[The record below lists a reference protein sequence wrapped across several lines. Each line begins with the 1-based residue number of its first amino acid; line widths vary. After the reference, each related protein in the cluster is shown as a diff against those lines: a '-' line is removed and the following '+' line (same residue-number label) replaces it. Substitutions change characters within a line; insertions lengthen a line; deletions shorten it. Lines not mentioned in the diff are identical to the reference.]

1 MLLRGQAVLRRGL
14 PDAGGTLVA
23 MRRGCGCLFSAPILI
38 FGLVFTAAGAGFFL
52 LGRGPQNAVETTGI
66 VVDLVANT
74 SSDGTTY
81 APVIEFSPSSGVVV
95 EFQSNISRSP
105 SPRIGDTVA
114 VLYNPLDPSD
124 AIEKSTFFG
133 VVFLLIFLG
142 IGLVAVFFGV
152 RLLIRGGPKILE
164 RAIENTVP
172 GMLGEPDASSQSDT
186 PHQSSGPTSGAPAT
200 AQFRRVEPRGP
211 DEHGA
216 FQFRVVARGPD
227 GQRYYSEWLDED
239 PTTAM
244 LQAGVQDVPLELKD
258 GVVMV
263 VDFLP

>member
-1 MLLRGQAVLRRGL
+1 MLLRGQAVLCRGL
-14 PDAGGTLVA
+14 PDASGTLVA

-38 FGLVFTAAGAGFFL
+38 FGLVFTAAGAGVFL

-105 SPRIGDTVA
+105 SPDIGDTVA
-114 VLYNPLDPSD
+114 VLYNPLNPSD

-133 VVFLLIFLG
+133 VVFPLIFVS

-152 RLLIRGGPKILE
+152 RLLLRGGPIKLLE
-164 RAIENTVP
+164 RVIENAVP
-172 GMLGEPDASSQSDT
+172 GMLGEPASSSQSDT
-186 PHQSSGPTSGAPAT
+186 TAAA

-216 FQFRVVARGPD
+216 FQYRVVARGLD

-258 GVVMV
+258 GVVRV